1 MIWTKDKSKGVIK
14 NNNYVNLFNWLTFSF
29 VELLT
34 TSISRGRVLVVA
46 KYSIAGS

>member
-1 MIWTKDKSKGVIK
+1 MKIFSIQKDKI
-14 NNNYVNLFNWLTFSF
+14 LTFSF

-34 TSISRGRVLVVA
+34 TSMSRGRVLEVA

>member
-1 MIWTKDKSKGVIK
+1 MEDVS
-14 NNNYVNLFNWLTFSF
+14 YTFSF

-34 TSISRGRVLVVA
+34 TSISLGRVLEVA

>member
-1 MIWTKDKSKGVIK
+1 MTLILRSSEPLLTLNTTKKLD
-14 NNNYVNLFNWLTFSF
+14 LTFSF

-46 KYSIAGS
+46 KYSTAGS